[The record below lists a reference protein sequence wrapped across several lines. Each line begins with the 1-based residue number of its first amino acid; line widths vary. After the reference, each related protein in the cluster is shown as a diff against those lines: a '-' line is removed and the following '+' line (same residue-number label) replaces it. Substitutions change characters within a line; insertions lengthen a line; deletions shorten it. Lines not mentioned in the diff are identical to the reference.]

1 MPDIY
6 SKKVST
12 LSVKDIYHIEEF
24 HSQRQAQAAL
34 YNILARYMIAN
45 GTYPAQLNVKTL
57 YPYFA
62 AIIPNAPAKNK
73 SKWLLQLARF
83 IERNQHKQFNLKDF
97 ITPAST
103 RTR

>member
-1 MPDIY
+1 MYSIY
-6 SKKVST
+6 SSGAATSNRQRKRSAEE
-12 LSVKDIYHIEEF
+12 YHTDEEAI
-24 HSQRQAQAAL
+24 QAL

-73 SKWLLQLARF
+73 SRWLLQLARF